1 MDTLPPPDWSQYPDA
16 ERDDATLSGAW
27 RLKGTRI
34 RIQDVIDNAVDQTPE
49 EIAREVYP
57 TLTIERVRGVVAFA
71 FAGTHAHS
79 PG

>member
-1 MDTLPPPDWSQYPDA
+1 MDPLPQPDWSLYSDA

-34 RIQDVIDNAVDQTPE
+34 RVNDVIENAVDQTPE
-49 EIAREVYP
+49 EIASDVYP
-57 TLTIERVRGVVAFA
+57 SLTTERVRALVGFA
-71 FAGTHAHS
+71 AKATHGHC